1 MPRYVCVQEFVIPA
15 EHGGACRVNKGQI
28 LQIHQIGGQQAADCA
43 FFNAD
48 DAKEQFHV
56 GQSWALNVML
66 GLGTARAPAQLFSKP
81 PRENL
86 MLTIL
91 EDTAKEHFG
100 NCAGRCS
107 TKLLAARD
115 KRTGVRS
122 CQENLA
128 EALAPFGIDGDDIGD
143 VFNAFMNVDFHND
156 GGFTI
161 KVPNNKASDYLD
173 LRAEMNIIAAV
184 SACPNRTGPV
194 NNFATKPLGIKVFD
208 VVPD

>member
-1 MPRYVCVQEFVIPA
+1 VSQYTVTNEFIIPA
-15 EHGGACRVNKGQI
+15 EHGRACLVKKGQI
-28 LQIHQIGGQQAADCA
+28 LRIHQVEGQQAADCA

-48 DAKEQFHV
+48 DPKEQFHV

-66 GLGTARAPAQLFSKP
+66 RMGTARAPARLFSKP

-86 MLTIL
+86 MLTVL
-91 EDTAKEHFG
+91 QDTAKEHFG

-107 TKLLAARD
+107 TKLLALRD
-115 KRTGVRS
+115 NRTGVRS

-128 EALAPFGIDGDDIGD
+128 EALVPFGIDGDDIGD
-143 VFNAFMNVDFHND
+143 VFNAFMNVDFDAN

-161 KVPNNKASDYLD
+161 KIPCNTADDFLD

-194 NNFATKPLGIKVFD
+194 NNFAAKPLGIKIFD
-208 VVPD
+208 EIGG